1 MSEDLTNAIR
11 ALAMDAVQ
19 AANSGHPGM
28 PMGMAEIGLA
38 LWGRH
43 LRHNPANPKWP
54 DRDRFVLSNGHGSM
68 LLYALLHLTG
78 YELSMEELVRPVAS
92 APAETSSTLSAAQE
106 SALAADPQLLGC
118 FYLLT
123 NGHTPQEVA
132 SELHADERLLRRWL
146 VKLDNLRLVELR
158 ARLGARLRVHAPISW
173 REDGPIR
180 RTYEQQVRDEFM
192 RSGFLAADET
202 LHFRSAELS
211 EASRVVLQRK
221 LTRLTADFNELA
233 ELDRH
238 LPSRE
243 KRSVALMM
251 VCRPW
256 VFSMF
261 DGLKRR

>member
-1 MSEDLTNAIR
+1 MGETNRIILALKR
-11 ALAMDAVQ
+11 ALRARGITYAMLAKRISLSEPSVKRILSRGSLSLPRLERICE
-19 AANSGHPGM
+19 AAG
-28 PMGMAEIGLA
+28 I
-38 LWGRH
+38 
-43 LRHNPANPKWP
+43 
-54 DRDRFVLSNGHGSM
+54 
-68 LLYALLHLTG
+68 
-78 YELSMEELVRPVAS
+78 SMEELVRPVS
-92 APAETSSTLSAAQE
+92 STPAETSSTLSAAQE

-123 NGHTPQEVA
+123 NGHTPREVA

-146 VKLDNLRLVELR
+146 VKLDNLHLIELR

-173 REDGPIR
+173 RQDGPIR
-180 RTYEQQVRDEFM
+180 ATYEKQVRDEFM
-192 RSGFLAADET
+192 RSNFLADDET

-211 EASRVVLQRK
+211 EASRLVLQRK

-243 KRSVALMM
+243 KRSVALMLA
-251 VCRPW
+251 CRPW

-261 DGLKRR
+261 DGLKGRSR

>member
-1 MSEDLTNAIR
+1 
-11 ALAMDAVQ
+11 
-19 AANSGHPGM
+19 
-28 PMGMAEIGLA
+28 MGDTSRIILA
-38 LWGRH
+38 LKRG
-43 LRHNPANPKWP
+43 LRSRGITYAMLAK
-54 DRDRFVLSNGHGSM
+54 RIALSEPSVKRILSRGS
-68 LLYALLHLTG
+68 LSLPRLEKICAAAG
-78 YELSMEELVRPVAS
+78 LSMEELIRPVS
-92 APAETSSTLSAAQE
+92 PGPAETSSTLSAVQE
-106 SALAADPQLLGC
+106 TALAADPPLLAC

-123 NGHTPQEVA
+123 NGHTPREVA
-132 SELHADERLLRRWL
+132 SELHADEKQLRRWL
-146 VKLDNLRLVELR
+146 VKLDNLHLVELR

-192 RSGFLAADET
+192 RSTFHAQDET

-221 LTRLTADFNELA
+221 LARLTADFNELA

-238 LPSRE
+238 LPSRD
-243 KRSVALMM
+243 KRSVALM
-251 VCRPW
+251 VACRPW